1 MARKGWSC
9 QLLIG
14 LPQTCFKIFH
24 LHADEFA
31 VGGDDKKACLTSD
44 SVVSS
49 FKFSK
54 SYLFLGLEIRVLI

>member
-14 LPQTCFKIFH
+14 LPQPCFRIF
-24 LHADEFA
+24 ADEFA
-31 VGGDDKKACLTSD
+31 VGGDDKKASLTSD

-54 SYLFLGLEIRVLI
+54 SYLVLGLEIRVLI